1 MLELLKKS
9 KKTIG
14 TKQTLKAIEK
24 GVAITVF
31 IARDADERV
40 TGNLIKM
47 SRNQG
52 VEIVYVESMKQL
64 GKACG
69 IEVGAA
75 TAAIIK

>member
-24 GVAITVF
+24 EVAITVF

-47 SRNQG
+47 SRSQG

-75 TAAIIK
+75 AAAIVK